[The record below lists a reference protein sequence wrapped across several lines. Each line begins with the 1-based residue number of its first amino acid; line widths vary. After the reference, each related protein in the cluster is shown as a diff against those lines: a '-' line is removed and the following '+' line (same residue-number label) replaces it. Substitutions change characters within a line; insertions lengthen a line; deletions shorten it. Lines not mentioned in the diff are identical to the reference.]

1 MVCFGNKTMSDK
13 QAVKKMS
20 GNAVLLNSV
29 NLKSILKSLLAYN
42 NKDAIKE
49 QSLSQLR
56 NQKLHF
62 IRTNLNITNISLI
75 NSNILHNI
83 DADDSND
90 NFNMTVVIF
99 LTKLGIKKIMM
110 MAILTRVVLMMK
122 ILVMIIPMMLVMIVV
137 MMVVINIE
145 MMETA
150 MIMIMIDKM
159 VMVMMILMVPIVVG
173 GATLILMTI
182 RAFL

>member
-1 MVCFGNKTMSDK
+1 
-13 QAVKKMS
+13 MS
-20 GNAVLLNSV
+20 GNAILLNSAK
-29 NLKSILKSLLAYN
+29 LKSILKSRLTYN
-42 NKDAIKE
+42 KKDAIKE

-75 NSNILHNI
+75 NNNILRNI
-83 DADDSND
+83 DADDSSD

-99 LTKLGIKKIMM
+99 LTKLGIKVKMM

-122 ILVMIIPMMLVMIVV
+122 ILVTIIPMMLVMIVV
-137 MMVVINIE
+137 MMVVLNIE

-159 VMVMMILMVPIVVG
+159 VMMMM
-173 GATLILMTI
+173 MMM
-182 RAFL
+182 RMMMMMMMR